1 MTIPPRRFASPPK
14 GATLVVR
21 QSRPDGGMT
30 IPPRRF
36 ASPPKGAT
44 LVVRQSRPDGVL
56 GSSCL
61 RFAPSAPLSRSSIGG
76 GAIS

>member
-1 MTIPPRRFASPPK
+1 
-14 GATLVVR
+14 
-21 QSRPDGGMT
+21 MT